1 MLTLGSVRNS
11 LLYAWTEVNV
21 CNLRRSYSVNM
32 LSATFPIV
40 LDMTLRDL
48 YTCEGGG
55 EDITLVFAVPT
66 AEVQTA
72 AGIPLSK
79 KFTYQTPIYPTYDG
93 DFLARRYLQLVPQA
107 FAFMAGKMPLV
118 MFDLDQNAEELR
130 DLNSESRRPHQADAY
145 RVFDQ
150 LNPHQRPELTF
161 VEKPSDIKFGQKS
174 RLVVVSPMD
183 CLLPLPHLVDPE
195 VHYEA
200 LSKRGL
206 ALSGLPTPA
215 SEIVDTIL
223 GPAQISDHEL
233 VDFEVQRMMARI
245 RARQPPFVIKMPQS
259 LSGHGT
265 FVVRTEADRTDAIR
279 TLEPETK
286 RMLNQINSLN
296 ARISPCSLILQS
308 LTPGEAVALSLL
320 ITKSGRPIFTACC
333 AQLFHANG
341 KWAGNFCDY
350 REQETLR
357 ARYADMAAKLGAY
370 MHKMGYWGPMGA
382 DIMTDADGGQL
393 VIDINAR
400 VTGSHP
406 LGALRGHFVR
416 LGLNVANI
424 FSCLMLRLTRKEFGE
439 EFRQELL
446 HFGSMVVNAWIHM
459 KDGKTS
465 MATVALAAEDKE
477 KLNELV
483 ERLNVFKIAG

>member
-1 MLTLGSVRNS
+1 
-11 LLYAWTEVNV
+11 
-21 CNLRRSYSVNM
+21 M
-32 LSATFPIV
+32 LSARAPIV

-55 EDITLVFAVPT
+55 EDITLAFAVPT
-66 AEVQTA
+66 AEVQMAT
-72 AGIPLSK
+72 GIPLSK

-130 DLNSESRRPHQADAY
+130 VLNSKSRRPHQTDAY
-145 RVFDQ
+145 RVLDQ
-150 LNPHQRPELTF
+150 LDPHQRPELTF

-174 RLVVVSPMD
+174 RLAVVSPMD
-183 CLLPLPHLVDPE
+183 CLLQLPHLVDPE
-195 VHYEA
+195 AHYEA

-215 SEIVDTIL
+215 SEIVDTVL

-233 VDFEVQRMMARI
+233 VDVEVQRMMARI
-245 RARQPPFVIKMPQS
+245 RAREPPFVIKMPQS

-265 FVVRTEADRTDAIR
+265 FIVRTKADRTDAIH

-296 ARISPCSLILQS
+296 ARIKPCSLILQS
-308 LTPGEAVALSLL
+308 MTPGEAVALSLL
-320 ITKSGRPIFTACC
+320 LTKSGRPIFTACC
-333 AQLFHANG
+333 SQIFHPNG

-350 REQETLR
+350 REQEKLR
-357 ARYADMAAKLGAY
+357 AQYADTAAKIGAY
-370 MHKMGYWGPMGA
+370 MHKLGYWGPLGA
-382 DIMTDADGGQL
+382 DIMTDADGRQL
-393 VIDINAR
+393 VIDVNAR

-424 FSCLMLRLTRKEFGE
+424 FSCLMLRLTREEFEE

-446 HFGSMVVNAWIHM
+446 QCGSIVINAWIHM

-465 MATVALAAEDKE
+465 MATVALAAEHRE

-483 ERLNVFKIAG
+483 ERLNGFRVVVA

>member
-1 MLTLGSVRNS
+1 MS
-11 LLYAWTEVNV
+11 
-21 CNLRRSYSVNM
+21 
-32 LSATFPIV
+32 SAPVPIV

-48 YTCEGGG
+48 YTGEDGG
-55 EDITLVFAVPT
+55 EDITLAFAVPT

-79 KFTYQTPIYPTYDG
+79 KFTYQTPIAPTYDG

-107 FAFMAGKMPLV
+107 FAFIAGNMPVIL
-118 MFDLDQNAEELR
+118 FDLDRDAEESHV
-130 DLNSESRRPHQADAY
+130 LNSRSLRPHQADAY
-145 RVFDQ
+145 SVFDRIH
-150 LNPHQRPELTF
+150 PHQRPELTF
-161 VEKPSDIKFGQKS
+161 VKKPSDIRFGQES
-174 RLVVVSPMD
+174 RFAIVSPMD

-206 ALSGLPTPA
+206 ALSGLPTPITRIIDTEL
-215 SEIVDTIL
+215 SPEEISND
-223 GPAQISDHEL
+223 EK
-233 VDFEVQRMMARI
+233 VDFEVQRMMASI

-259 LSGHGT
+259 LSAHGT
-265 FVVRTEADRTDAIR
+265 FIVRTQANRTEAIR
-279 TLEPETK
+279 ILVPEAK

-296 ARISPCSLILQS
+296 AHINPCSLILQS
-308 LTPGEAVALSLL
+308 FTPGEAVALSLL

-333 AQLFHANG
+333 SQIFHDNG

-357 ARYADMAAKLGAY
+357 AQYADTAAKIGAY
-370 MHKMGYWGPMGA
+370 MHKLGYCGPLGA
-382 DIMTDADGGQL
+382 DIMTGIDGRQL
-393 VIDINAR
+393 IIDLNAR

-416 LGLNVANI
+416 LGLTVANI
-424 FSCLMLRLTRKEFGE
+424 FSCLTLRITREEFGE
-439 EFRQELL
+439 EFRQELVQS
-446 HFGSMVVNAWIHM
+446 GSIVVNAWVHM

-465 MATVALAAEDKE
+465 MATVALAAENREKLRELVE
-477 KLNELV
+477 KLNA
-483 ERLNVFKIAG
+483 FKL

>member
-1 MLTLGSVRNS
+1 
-11 LLYAWTEVNV
+11 
-21 CNLRRSYSVNM
+21 M
-32 LSATFPIV
+32 LSVPAPIV

-55 EDITLVFAVPT
+55 EDITLAFAVPT

-107 FAFMAGKMPLV
+107 FAFMAGKMPTIL
-118 MFDLDQNAEELR
+118 FDLDQNAEESHV
-130 DLNSESRRPHQADAY
+130 LNSNSRRPHQADAY
-145 RVFDQ
+145 SVFDQ
-150 LNPHQRPELTF
+150 LSPHQRPELTF
-161 VEKPSDIKFGQKS
+161 VDKPSDIKLGQKS
-174 RLVVVSPMD
+174 RLAIVSPMD

-206 ALSGLPTPA
+206 ALSGLPTPFT
-215 SEIVDTIL
+215 EIVKTDL
-223 GPAQISDHEL
+223 GPAELSDQEL
-233 VDFEVQRMMARI
+233 VDIEVQRMMAPI

-265 FVVRTEADRTDAIR
+265 FIVRTEADRADAIR
-279 TLEPETK
+279 TLVPETK

-296 ARISPCSLILQS
+296 AHIKPCSLILQDM
-308 LTPGEAVALSLL
+308 TPGEAVALSLL

-333 AQLFHANG
+333 SQIFHAANG

-357 ARYADMAAKLGAY
+357 AQYADTAAKIGAY
-370 MHKMGYWGPMGA
+370 MHKLGYWGPLGA
-382 DIMTDADGGQL
+382 DIMTDTDGGQL
-393 VIDINAR
+393 IIDLNAR

-424 FSCLMLRLTRKEFGE
+424 FSCLMLRLTKEEFEE
-439 EFRQELL
+439 EFRQQLL
-446 HFGSMVVNAWIHM
+446 IGSIVVNAWIHM

-465 MATVALAAEDKE
+465 MATVALAAEHRE
-477 KLNELV
+477 ELNELV
-483 ERLNVFKIAG
+483 ERLNVFKSTGAQQQRARS

>member
-1 MLTLGSVRNS
+1 
-11 LLYAWTEVNV
+11 
-21 CNLRRSYSVNM
+21 M
-32 LSATFPIV
+32 LSTPVPIV

-55 EDITLVFAVPT
+55 EDITLAFAVPT

-79 KFTYQTPIYPTYDG
+79 KFTYQTPVKPTYDS

-107 FAFMAGKMPLV
+107 FAFMAGKMPVIL
-118 MFDLDQNAEELR
+118 FDLDKNVEELHVS
-130 DLNSESRRPHQADAY
+130 NSNSRRPYQTDAY
-145 RVFDQ
+145 SVFDR
-150 LNPHQRPELTF
+150 LSPHQRPELTF
-161 VEKPSDIKFGQKS
+161 VEKPSDINFGQES
-174 RLVVVSPMD
+174 RFALVSPMD

-206 ALSGLPTPA
+206 ALSKLPTPDT
-215 SEIVDTIL
+215 EIVDTDL
-223 GPAQISDHEL
+223 GPAEISDQGK
-233 VDFEVQRMMARI
+233 VDFEVQSMMARI

-265 FVVRTEADRTDAIR
+265 FIVRTRADRTEAIR
-279 TLEPETK
+279 ILVPETK

-296 ARISPCSLILQS
+296 AHIKPCSLILQS
-308 LTPGEAVALSLL
+308 IIPGEAVALSLL

-333 AQLFHANG
+333 SQIFHANG

-350 REQETLR
+350 REQDTLQ
-357 ARYADMAAKLGAY
+357 AQYADTAAKIGAY
-370 MHKMGYWGPMGA
+370 MQRLGYWGPLGA
-382 DIMTDADGGQL
+382 DIMTDINGRQL
-393 VIDINAR
+393 IIDVNAR

-406 LGALRGHFVR
+406 LGALRSHFVR

-424 FSCLMLRLTRKEFGE
+424 FSCLMLRLTREEFEE
-439 EFRQELL
+439 EFRQELIQS
-446 HFGSMVVNAWIHM
+446 GTIVVNAWLHM

-465 MATVALAAEDKE
+465 LATVALAAEHRE

-483 ERLNVFKIAG
+483 ERLNVFKIAPAGVQQNRVR

>member
-1 MLTLGSVRNS
+1 MSSTPVS
-11 LLYAWTEVNV
+11 
-21 CNLRRSYSVNM
+21 
-32 LSATFPIV
+32 IV

-55 EDITLVFAVPT
+55 EDIALAYAVPT

-72 AGIPLSK
+72 VDIPLSK
-79 KFTYQTPIYPTYDG
+79 KFTYQSPVYPTYDG

-107 FAFMAGKMPLV
+107 FAFMAGKVPLV
-118 MFDLDQNAEELR
+118 MFDLDKNAEELR
-130 DLNSESRRPHQADAY
+130 VFNSESPRPHQADAY
-145 RVFDQ
+145 HVFDQ
-150 LNPHQRPELTF
+150 LTPLQRPELTF
-161 VEKPSDIKFGQKS
+161 VKKPSDIKFGLES
-174 RLVVVSPMD
+174 RVAVVSPMD
-183 CLLPLPHLVDPE
+183 CLLSLPHLVDPE
-195 VHYEA
+195 AHYEA

-215 SEIVDTIL
+215 TEIVDTVL
-223 GPAQISDHEL
+223 GPAQISDHQL
-233 VDFEVQRMMARI
+233 VDSEVQRMMARI
-245 RARQPPFVIKMPQS
+245 RARQLPFVIKVPQS

-265 FVVRTEADRTDAIR
+265 FLVRTEANRTDAIR
-279 TLEPETK
+279 TFEPETK

-296 ARISPCSLILQS
+296 AHISPCSLILQS
-308 LTPGEAVALSLL
+308 MIPGEAVALSFL

-333 AQLFHANG
+333 SQIFHPNG

-350 REQETLR
+350 RKQESLR
-357 ARYADMAAKLGAY
+357 ARYADTAAKLGAY
-370 MHKMGYWGPMGA
+370 LHKLGYWGPVGA

-393 VIDINAR
+393 VIDLNAR

-416 LGLNVANI
+416 LGLNVANV
-424 FSCLMLRLTRKEFGE
+424 FSCLTLALTREEFEE

-446 HFGSMVVNAWIHM
+446 HVGSMMINAWLHM

-465 MATVALAAEDKE
+465 LATVALAAEDKE
-477 KLNELV
+477 KLNELL
-483 ERLNVFKIAG
+483 ERLNAFKVTGENQKA

>member
-1 MLTLGSVRNS
+1 
-11 LLYAWTEVNV
+11 
-21 CNLRRSYSVNM
+21 M
-32 LSATFPIV
+32 LSAPVPIV

-55 EDITLVFAVPT
+55 EDITLAFAVPT
-66 AEVQTA
+66 AEVQMA
-72 AGIPLSK
+72 AGIPLST
-79 KFTYQTPIYPTYDG
+79 KFTYQTPIYPTYDS

-118 MFDLDQNAEELR
+118 MFDLDQNAEESR
-130 DLNSESRRPHQADAY
+130 VLNSKSLRPHQADAY
-145 RVFDQ
+145 RVLDQ

-174 RLVVVSPMD
+174 RLAVVSPMD

-206 ALSGLPTPA
+206 ALSGIPTPA
-215 SEIVDTIL
+215 SEIVDTVL

-233 VDFEVQRMMARI
+233 VDIEVQRMMDRI
-245 RARQPPFVIKMPQS
+245 RSRQPPFVIKMPQS

-265 FVVRTEADRTDAIR
+265 FIVRTKADRADAIR

-296 ARISPCSLILQS
+296 ARINPCSLILQS
-308 LTPGEAVALSLL
+308 MTPGEAVALSLL

-333 AQLFHANG
+333 SQLFHANG

-357 ARYADMAAKLGAY
+357 AQYADTAAKIGAY
-370 MHKMGYWGPMGA
+370 MHKLGYWGPLGA
-382 DIMTDADGGQL
+382 DIMTGADGGQL

-424 FSCLMLRLTRKEFGE
+424 FSCLMLRLTREEFEE

-446 HFGSMVVNAWIHM
+446 QFGSIVVNAWIHM

-465 MATVALAAEDKE
+465 MATVALAAEDRE

-483 ERLNVFKIAG
+483 ERLNVFKTVPV

>member
-1 MLTLGSVRNS
+1 
-11 LLYAWTEVNV
+11 
-21 CNLRRSYSVNM
+21 M
-32 LSATFPIV
+32 LSTPVPIG

-55 EDITLVFAVPT
+55 ENITLAFAVPT

-79 KFTYQTPIYPTYDG
+79 KFTYQTPIYPTYDS

-107 FAFMAGKMPLV
+107 FAFMAGNLPVIL
-118 MFDLDQNAEELR
+118 FDLDKNAEELHV
-130 DLNSESRRPHQADAY
+130 LNSTSRRPHQADAY
-145 RVFDQ
+145 SVFDR
-150 LNPHQRPELTF
+150 LYPHQKPELTF
-161 VEKPSDIKFGQKS
+161 LEKPSDITFDQES
-174 RLVVVSPMD
+174 RFAVVSPMD

-215 SEIVDTIL
+215 TEIVDTAL

-233 VDFEVQRMMARI
+233 VDIEVQRMMAPI

-265 FVVRTEADRTDAIR
+265 FIVRTEADCSDAIR
-279 TLEPETK
+279 TLIPETK

-296 ARISPCSLILQS
+296 AHINPCSLILQS

-333 AQLFHANG
+333 SQIFHANG

-357 ARYADMAAKLGAY
+357 AQYAETAAKIGAY
-370 MHKMGYWGPMGA
+370 MHKLGYWGPLGA
-382 DIMTDADGGQL
+382 DIMTGIDGRQL
-393 VIDINAR
+393 IIDLNAR

-424 FSCLMLRLTRKEFGE
+424 FSCLTLRLTREEFEE
-439 EFRQELL
+439 EFRQELVQS
-446 HFGSMVVNAWIHM
+446 GSIVVNAWIHM

-465 MATVALAAEDKE
+465 LATVVLAAEHRE

-483 ERLNVFKIAG
+483 ERLNVFKIAGVA

>member
-1 MLTLGSVRNS
+1 
-11 LLYAWTEVNV
+11 
-21 CNLRRSYSVNM
+21 M
-32 LSATFPIV
+32 LSAPVPIV

-55 EDITLVFAVPT
+55 ENITLAYAVPT
-66 AEVQTA
+66 AEVQMA
-72 AGIPLSK
+72 AGIPLST
-79 KFTYQTPIYPTYDG
+79 KFTYQTPIYPTYDS

-107 FAFMAGKMPLV
+107 FAFMAGNMPVIL
-118 MFDLDQNAEELR
+118 FDLDKNAEELHV
-130 DLNSESRRPHQADAY
+130 LNSNSRRPHQADAY
-145 RVFDQ
+145 SVFDR
-150 LNPHQRPELTF
+150 LKPHQRPELTF
-161 VEKPSDIKFGQKS
+161 VEKPSDIKVGQES
-174 RLVVVSPMD
+174 RFAVVSPMD

-206 ALSGLPTPA
+206 ALSGLPTPYT
-215 SEIVDTIL
+215 EIVGTDL
-223 GPAQISDHEL
+223 GPAEISDHEL
-233 VDFEVQRMMARI
+233 VGVEVQRMMARI

-265 FVVRTEADRTDAIR
+265 FIVRTQADRSNAIR
-279 TLEPETK
+279 TLIPETK
-286 RMLNQINSLN
+286 RMLNQINSSN
-296 ARISPCSLILQS
+296 ARINPCSLILQS
-308 LTPGEAVALSLL
+308 IIPGEAVALSLL

-333 AQLFHANG
+333 SQIFHANG

-350 REQETLR
+350 GEQETLR
-357 ARYADMAAKLGAY
+357 AQYAETAAKIGAY
-370 MHKMGYWGPMGA
+370 MHKLGYWGPLGA
-382 DIMTDADGGQL
+382 DIMTDIDGKQL
-393 VIDINAR
+393 IIDVNAR

-424 FSCLMLRLTRKEFGE
+424 FSCLRLRLTREEFEE
-439 EFRQELL
+439 EFRQELEQS
-446 HFGSMVVNAWIHM
+446 GSIVVNAWIHM

-465 MATVALAAEDKE
+465 LATVALAAEHRE

-483 ERLNVFKIAG
+483 ERLNVFKIADVQVQQRART